1 MTTSAQAGRVRPPR
15 YKRSVRNYLIDSRF
29 QLKYT
34 GLIVGAAIIIGG
46 ILGVFLWRSSETVID
61 EGRKVSEQ
69 SKALIEETKKVS
81 EVTKMNMKDLG
92 YDNPDLASAFDSEA
106 TAHDKAIV
114 DQETGIVRQQESLIH
129 QQAVVLW
136 SLVGG
141 LSVMVIL
148 IGMLGIFFTH
158 KVAGPIFKMRRLLKE
173 VGDGRLVID
182 TRVRRGDELQDF
194 FGAFTAMV
202 DSLRARH
209 EKMIGQLDRAI
220 TLATDAGATGESLK
234 SVVDL
239 REEMKAQLE

>member
-1 MTTSAQAGRVRPPR
+1 MTTSAQAGPARAPR

-34 GLIVGAAIIIGG
+34 GLIMGVAIIIGG
-46 ILGVFLWRSSETVID
+46 ILGVFLWRSSQTVVD

-69 SKALIEETKKVS
+69 SRALMEETKKVS

-106 TAHDKAIV
+106 SAHDKAMV
-114 DQETGIVRQQESLIH
+114 DQETGIMRQQESLIH
-129 QQAVVLW
+129 QQSVVLW

-173 VGDGRLVID
+173 VGDGRLAID
-182 TRVRRGDELQDF
+182 TRVRRGDELQEF

-202 DSLRARH
+202 DRLRARH
-209 EKMIGQLDRAI
+209 EKMIEQLDRAI
-220 TLATDAGATGESLK
+220 GLASSAGATEESLK
-234 SVVDL
+234 SVVEM